1 MEKKIILFALI
12 TVAVFFIL
20 KNKKNNLLSIE
31 SKKKDDKLLK
41 EINSDKKVLDLKNVS
56 VEKPILQRPNFNPN
70 ISKTNKDKYLV
81 SPVRQIFSL

>member
-12 TVAVFFIL
+12 TGAVFFIL

-41 EINSDKKVLDLKNVS
+41 EINFGKNDLDLKNLS
-56 VEKPILQRPNFNPN
+56 VEKTILQRPNFNPYG
-70 ISKTNKDKYLV
+70 SKTNKNKYLV
-81 SPVRQIFSL
+81 TPVRQIFSL